1 MSALERASR
10 HSWTDRFQ
18 GSGVQEGFQ
27 TPYLKSHQYIL
38 ASRPVKCA
46 TFHVLLRPRRK
57 NSPKPAQLTA
67 PGRRFPL
74 HFTDFPRAA
83 RAISLRPVRTA
94 RGCPPSSRLKQPR
107 PPRGRNGRWFRS
119 IYLLQRADGCIRES
133 PAVSLPNRSCRSSP
147 DRVFARQIF
156 STAFLQKSYFIRAK
170 RDLFVLST
178 IVKIAF

>member
-1 MSALERASR
+1 M
-10 HSWTDRFQ
+10 T
-18 GSGVQEGFQ
+18 
-27 TPYLKSHQYIL
+27 SHQYIL

-46 TFHVLLRPRRK
+46 IFHVLLRPPRK
-57 NSPKPAQLTA
+57 NSPHPAYLSA
-67 PGRRFPL
+67 PGPRVPHR
-74 HFTDFPRAA
+74 FTDFPRAT

-94 RGCPPSSRLKQPR
+94 RGCPLSTRLKQPR

-119 IYLLQRADGCIRES
+119 IYLIQRADGCIWES

-156 STAFLQKSYFIRAK
+156 STAFLQKSYFIWAK

-178 IVKIAF
+178 IFKIAF